1 MAKPILLYS
10 IISDE
15 KVQEIT
21 QEILWRSEFEPLDI
35 WINSPGG
42 SVTAGWSMIAALND
56 RKAPVNMTVM
66 GDASSM
72 AFFWLLFSDN
82 VKAYD
87 SSNFLIH
94 RAASFWEPFMDEEEL
109 FDIETRNNLLRA
121 KLEQR
126 IDEQKFIE
134 VTGKSFDDIF
144 NMSQRL
150 DVRLTANQAK
160 EIGLVNEVIALNVAQ
175 RQEIEGRYFAEIAAL
190 STPQKQVITNKNVN
204 IMGKLSDL
212 IFGEKDSLL
221 VAVIG
226 DTQVVYTKLD
236 KGSKIKAIGKDA
248 KPISGTFEA
257 ENKSITVVENE
268 ITAIAEVNK
277 DKVELEAVKEELKAL
292 KDSQITAEDVAEVLV
307 KMQEKQ
313 DAEIATL
320 KAEFGKAKIT
330 ASNPKL
336 PLGEFKQEMKKED
349 GLTRREKI
357 EAVQKEMYEAKLKNK
372 EA

>member
-10 IISDE
+10 VIYSE
-15 KVQEIT
+15 LAQEIT
-21 QEILWRSEFEPLDI
+21 EQILSTPKNQAIDI
-35 WINSPGG
+35 WLNSPGG
-42 SVTAGWSMIAALND
+42 SINAGWSILAALQD
-56 RKAPVNMTVM
+56 RETVNMTVV

-72 AFFWLLFSDN
+72 AFFMLLFATN
-82 VKAYD
+82 VSVYD
-87 SSNFLIH
+87 TATLLIH
-94 RAASFWEPFMDEEEL
+94 RASIMSDEALTEDQIQGIL
-109 FDIETRNNLLRA
+109 AQNKILRQ
-121 KLEQR
+121 KLSER
-126 IDEQKFIE
+126 IDEQKFIKI
-134 VTGKSFDDIF
+134 VGKTFDQIF
-144 NMSQRL
+144 DMNARIN
-150 DVRLTANQAK
+150 VRITAQQAK
-160 EIGLVNEVIALNVAQ
+160 DIGLVNNVIKLDVAKMNA
-175 RQEIEGRYFAEIAAL
+175 IESRYFSEIMAL
-190 STPQKQVITNKNVN
+190 STSENENVITNKFN

-277 DKVELEAVKEELKAL
+277 DKAELEAVKAELKAL

-307 KMQEKQ
+307 KLQEKQ
-313 DAEIATL
+313 DAEIAAL

-357 EAVQKEMYEAKLKNK
+357 EAVQREMYEAKLKNK

>member
-42 SVTAGWSMIAALND
+42 SVTAGWSLIAALDQHN
-56 RKAPVNMTVM
+56 RPINMTVM

-72 AFFWLLFSDN
+72 AFFMLLFADYVN
-82 VKAYD
+82 AYD
-87 SSNFLIH
+87 SANFLIH

-126 IDEQKFIE
+126 IDEQKFIA
-134 VTGKSFDDIF
+134 VTGKSFNDIF

-160 EIGLVNEVIALNVAQ
+160 EIGLVNEVITLNVAQ

-190 STPQKQVITNKNVN
+190 STPQKQVITNKVN

-221 VAVIG
+221 VAQIG
-226 DTQVVYTKLD
+226 ETQFVYTKLD

-248 KPISGTFEA
+248 KPIYGTFEA

-277 DKVELEAVKEELKAL
+277 DKAELEAVKAELKAL
-292 KDSQITAEDVAEVLV
+292 KESQITAEDVAEVLV
-307 KMQEKQ
+307 KLQEKQ
-313 DAEIATL
+313 DAEIAAL
-320 KAEFGKAKIT
+320 KAEFCKAKIT
-330 ASNPKL
+330 ASSPKL
-336 PLGEFKQEMKKED
+336 PVGEFKQEMKKED

-357 EAVQKEMYEAKLKNK
+357 EAVQREMYEAKLKNK